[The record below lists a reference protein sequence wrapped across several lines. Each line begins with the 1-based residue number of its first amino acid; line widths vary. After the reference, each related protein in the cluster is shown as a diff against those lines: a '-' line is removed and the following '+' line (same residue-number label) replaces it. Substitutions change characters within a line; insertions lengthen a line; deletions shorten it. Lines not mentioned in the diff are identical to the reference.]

1 MLKVNHRL
9 HAWILMIFR
18 WLDQW
23 NMRWIQM
30 NLTGKNDKSQFDK
43 KKNYKFQNE
52 QLLIIFRVNQLC
64 QRHARRND
72 NFFFMQS
79 IGVIDEKVW
88 NK

>member
-1 MLKVNHRL
+1 
-9 HAWILMIFR
+9 MIR
-18 WLDQW
+18 A
-23 NMRWIQM
+23 
-30 NLTGKNDKSQFDK
+30 NLIK
-43 KKNYKFQNE
+43 KKNYEFQNE

-64 QRHARRND
+64 QRHAMRND

>member
-1 MLKVNHRL
+1 
-9 HAWILMIFR
+9 MIR
-18 WLDQW
+18 A
-23 NMRWIQM
+23 
-30 NLTGKNDKSQFDK
+30 NLIK
-43 KKNYKFQNE
+43 KINYEFQNE

>member
-1 MLKVNHRL
+1 
-9 HAWILMIFR
+9 MIR
-18 WLDQW
+18 A
-23 NMRWIQM
+23 
-30 NLTGKNDKSQFDK
+30 NLIK
-43 KKNYKFQNE
+43 KKYYEFQNE

-72 NFFFMQS
+72 NFFSMQS